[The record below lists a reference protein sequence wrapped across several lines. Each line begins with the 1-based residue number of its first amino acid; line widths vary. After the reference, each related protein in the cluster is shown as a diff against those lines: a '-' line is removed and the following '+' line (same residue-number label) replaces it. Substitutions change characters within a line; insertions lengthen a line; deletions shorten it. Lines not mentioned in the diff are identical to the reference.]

1 MEMIIFVSLMSLIF
15 GIVTIYLFNRQKNI
29 AEHLKL
35 YSGYVKH
42 TNLIT
47 SKLGTTAGD
56 ETDIYARNEMR
67 RRYSFE
73 YNGMKNH
80 EYYFQ
85 QLEGVSVAIN
95 PESNLAKKITE
106 QFGSFENWLSN
117 FQSIAMTRGIGWAIM
132 YYDTDHDTLHNI
144 WVDEQHLGHLNSAQF
159 IFGIDMW
166 EHAYVSDY
174 LPSGKKQ
181 YIADYLAN
189 VNWSVVEERFENNK
203 K

>member
-1 MEMIIFVSLMSLIF
+1 MYTEQTFNIPENLI
-15 GIVTIYLFNRQKNI
+15 GISATNI

>member
-1 MEMIIFVSLMSLIF
+1 MYTEQTFNIPENLI
-15 GIVTIYLFNRQKNI
+15 GISATNI
-29 AEHLKL
+29 TEHLKL

-42 TNLIT
+42 TNLIAN
-47 SKLGTTAGD
+47 KLATTVGD
-56 ETDIYARNEMR
+56 ETDIYAHNEMR

-85 QLEGVSVAIN
+85 QLEGGSVAIN

-181 YIADYLAN
+181 YIADYLTN
-189 VNWSVVEERFENNK
+189 VNWGAVEERFESCK